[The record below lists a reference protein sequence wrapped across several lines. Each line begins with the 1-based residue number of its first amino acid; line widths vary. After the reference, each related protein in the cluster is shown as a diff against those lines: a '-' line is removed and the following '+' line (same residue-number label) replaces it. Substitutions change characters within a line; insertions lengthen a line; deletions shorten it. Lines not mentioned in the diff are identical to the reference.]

1 MRLECCCF
9 GLIKKRKVKTMP
21 SFRSHK
27 YLLKPWHARAK
38 RNRVEYSL
46 GYYTTKEEAIE
57 AELQFAQHYPSK
69 RNQHK

>member
-1 MRLECCCF
+1 
-9 GLIKKRKVKTMP
+9 MP

-46 GYYTTKEEAIE
+46 GYFMTKEEAME
-57 AELQFAQHYPSK
+57 AERNFENNYPSK
-69 RNQHK
+69 KNQHK